1 MIPCHILNV
10 LPEINL
16 DTILTISQFLKILFR
31 VKTAVFVYFILI
43 LIVIEF
49 VPFLKSIYL

>member
-1 MIPCHILNV
+1 MIPCHKFDV
-10 LPEINL
+10 LPETNR
-16 DTILTISQFLKILFR
+16 DTILTISQFLKILFT
-31 VKTAVFVYFILI
+31 VKRAVFVYFILI